1 MIASSLMSSRD
12 PFPLEKYQ
20 NDDNFRGKPTCTMP
34 RLYKEATHLD
44 QQKDPW
50 NRLNMTPTLQSVRRM
65 AAHHDPLAPRDALDF
80 ELKTSYDQHG
90 DLFAPHNYSVI
101 QRETLKLP
109 HSRVLKN
116 REKPTKLAHN
126 PMYPPLKIGE
136 GQNRRRMDPNNIKGA
151 IVGIHTEITNPGYS
165 RKTDGGIFTA

>member
-1 MIASSLMSSRD
+1 MVNKFAGAGKRKKVFIVLRGELGNQFGLPKKIDKITKSTPIVSLFTSFLTLWQCKLSYLKLKLKCSMRD
-12 PFPLEKYQ
+12 RKK
-20 NDDNFRGKPTCTMP
+20 NWFRCCLCFQP

-101 QRETLKLP
+101 QRETLNLP
-109 HSRVLKN
+109 HSWVTQFRI
-116 REKPTKLAHN
+116 RC
-126 PMYPPLKIGE
+126 
-136 GQNRRRMDPNNIKGA
+136 
-151 IVGIHTEITNPGYS
+151 
-165 RKTDGGIFTA
+165 